1 MNTPPLLAL
10 HEYPEDVQLAILW
23 YAELERCAGWL
34 AGYDYAQRE
43 FWGAPADDSA
53 AGESLKALAL
63 LPSHADV
70 LERRGQHDQAERY
83 REMLRDRGIA

>member
-1 MNTPPLLAL
+1 MNTPPILAL
-10 HEYPEDVQLAILW
+10 HEYPEDVQLSILW

-43 FWGAPADDSA
+43 HWGAPADDSS